1 MKIGTVR
8 VRNFRSIESLD
19 LPLAPVTFVG
29 GPNGS
34 GKTSLQA
41 ALEFVVSG
49 RASWTNDRGQGL
61 DGLVRDG
68 ADLAEVTLLAPGG
81 DDSITRSIPHTLT
94 MSGAPSQMSLG
105 EAQRRLEELM
115 GCSGEWAR
123 LSLRAGRYFGLEEE
137 KQKAVLFDLLGLHIT
152 DEFVQKALAEKEE
165 RCGLP
170 LVATARGILKGP
182 VNANFG
188 RCHDRFYK
196 ERTGV
201 NKSIKSG
208 EERLKAELEKEKE
221 VDGAEPRVARFEPPA
236 AELVE
241 QVQKDLA
248 AVQTAEARR
257 DSAVKAVQR
266 AKNDAERLRQDIAR
280 IEQELQEKPDAARVQ
295 ADIDAGDELLRQL
308 RADKKTA
315 EEKQQARGDAL
326 KTGRELKAQLAA
338 LEAAIAG
345 AGTCPFRA
353 GHPCKSSADQV
364 PGLKVEHKR
373 LWGEVEAILPAAQV
387 PDQADEI
394 RQLSMR
400 IQKGEAYVKGAR
412 QALADAEAWGRKEG
426 ELEAKRQE
434 LAQAEQRV
442 QEMESELATHPAT
455 EALAAQRAEV
465 LKRKQ
470 DLDQKTQ
477 WAREWSEHVGA
488 MNAYRTQVAEGEKTR
503 EVLNTLLDFFGPDGM
518 QREVLA
524 AKIEPIQTELNCI
537 LERWGMACAYEIPT
551 AELKVR
557 PRATSPFLP
566 YHRLCDGEQ
575 IMVALAH
582 QIVFGVL
589 TKFRIAV
596 LDRFEALDRDNQEKL
611 VRAALDTQDLL
622 DHLILLGVSIR
633 FTPPSELGVF
643 DFRLPRK
650 AA

>member
-41 ALEFVVSG
+41 ALEFAVSG

-61 DGLVRDG
+61 DALIRDG
-68 ADLAEVTLLAPGG
+68 ADMAEVTLLAPGG

-115 GCSGEWAR
+115 GCSGEVAR
-123 LSLRAGRYFGLEEE
+123 LSLRAGRYFGLEE
-137 KQKAVLFDLLGLHIT
+137 KDQKAVLFDLLGLHIT
-152 DEFVQKALAEKEE
+152 DELVQKALAEKEE

-170 LVATARGILKGP
+170 LVATAKGILKGP
-182 VNANFG
+182 VSANFG

-221 VDGAEPRVARFEPPA
+221 EKVARFEPPA

-257 DSAVKAVQR
+257 DGTAKAVQR
-266 AKNDAERLRQDIAR
+266 AKNDVQRLRNDIAAL
-280 IEQELQEKPDAARVQ
+280 EKEVQQKPDAAQVQ

-308 RADKKTA
+308 RADKKAA
-315 EEKQQARGDAL
+315 EEKQQARAEAL

-338 LEAAIAG
+338 LEAAIDG

-353 GHPCKSSADQV
+353 GHPCKGSADQV
-364 PGLKVEHKR
+364 PGLKTEHKR
-373 LWGEVEAILPAAQV
+373 LWGEVEAILPAAQE

-394 RQLSMR
+394 RKLAVR

-442 QEMESELATHPAT
+442 QEIEAELATHPAP

-470 DLDQKTQ
+470 ELDQKSQ

-488 MNAYRTQVAEGEKTR
+488 MNAYRSQVSEGEKTR

-537 LERWGMACAYEIPT
+537 LDRWGMACGYEIPT

-557 PRATSPFLP
+557 PRSTSPFLP
-566 YHRLCDGEQ
+566 YHRLSDAEQ
-575 IMVALAH
+575 LMVALAH

-596 LDRFEALDRDNQEKL
+596 LDRFEALDRDHQEQL
-611 VRAALDTQDLL
+611 VRAALDTQDLI

-633 FTPPSELGVF
+633 ITPPAELAVF